1 MLAPIP
7 SQHLESQSAIQGNP
21 FRFSQAVNRSSAAD
35 LKFLQ
40 HCRKLVQELQIE
52 KRR

>member
-21 FRFSQAVNRSSAAD
+21 FQFSQAVNRSSAVEGEFGALSNAD
-35 LKFLQ
+35 
-40 HCRKLVQELQIE
+40 
-52 KRR
+52 